1 MFTQPAIGALLIR
14 YYQLEKETQ
23 AEKERLRRQAYP
35 EVKVAKLKTPPRAP
49 RFWRWRYLW
58 AK

>member
-1 MFTQPAIGALLIR
+1 MFTQPAMGALVIK
-14 YYQLEKETQ
+14 YYQLEMSTQ
-23 AEKERLRRQAYP
+23 AERERLRRQVYP
-35 EVKVAKLKTPPRAP
+35 EVKVAKLKTPSRVP